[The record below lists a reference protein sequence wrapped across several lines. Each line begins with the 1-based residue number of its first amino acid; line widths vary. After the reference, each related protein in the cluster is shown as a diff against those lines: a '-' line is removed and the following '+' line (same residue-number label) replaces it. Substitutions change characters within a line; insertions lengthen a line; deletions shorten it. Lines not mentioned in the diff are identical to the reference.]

1 MCPLAADRHGRPPRA
16 RRLNYFIFQWC
27 DGSFGGC
34 TGLVACAMCGHRRVM
49 QAITLAGHDVA
60 KVAISASC
68 ARELAVLNSNGPP
81 MVFTS

>member
-1 MCPLAADRHGRPPRA
+1 
-16 RRLNYFIFQWC
+16 
-27 DGSFGGC
+27 
-34 TGLVACAMCGHRRVM
+34 MCGHRRVM

-81 MVFTS
+81 MVFTSSPSASGGTRHEDWNWNRCDRRDGCGMYGKQQQRP